1 MHWGKILKQDFLI
14 NIPLLHPT
22 IIQGM
27 SQKYLKFSITLL
39 IEVFIIIEPIIYPQY
54 LMTSYS

>member
-27 SQKYLKFSITLL
+27 SQQYLKFSITLL
-39 IEVFIIIEPIIYPQY
+39 IKVFIIIEPIIFRQY
-54 LMTSYS
+54 LMTS